1 MYTCSN
7 HTQRRKNISHWYFD
21 CKGSGLKPV
30 LNIQHL
36 NKLPHISWV
45 TITGA
50 GSCKCHIILS
60 HLAGNKKNLS
70 DCYHLA
76 FPCFAIIVCGQLP
89 QLKEQIPATLQ
100 EFSCHYLPLAPS
112 HGLHGLMLLYL
123 SFRGL
128 TRINQNITRINT
140 LVQFLLIMYY
150 ALLKLLQIS
159 ITHPV
164 LSTDIS
170 LSSANLMKSLT
181 RLYYFK
187 HNSVVRKVLL
197 SYGGTTLNCSQTV
210 FLVHLKGSRLV
221 SQQLVKCIRYLL
233 LSTAGFTLLLNHV
246 LCTFQRSAS
255 IALKALHW
263 INAIFFQVCME

>member
-1 MYTCSN
+1 MYACSS
-7 HTQRRKNISHWYFD
+7 HTLRRKNISHWYFD

-30 LNIQHL
+30 LNIQQL

-60 HLAGNKKNLS
+60 NSAGNKKDLS

-233 LSTAGFTLLLNHV
+233 LSTATSGRLHP
-246 LCTFQRSAS
+246 AS
-255 IALKALHW
+255 
-263 INAIFFQVCME
+263 